1 MKTNNSP
8 ISLLQTQN
16 NTYNVLNNI
25 KVHVEVRD
33 NPYNLELDNLFQMVM
48 RINKKRS
55 FLFVSTILGK
65 HLPIKPAVSLASGF
79 ARRKIYGNTT

>member
-8 ISLLQTQN
+8 ISLLQTQS

-25 KVHVEVRD
+25 QVHVEVHD
-33 NPYNLELDNLFQMVM
+33 NPYNLALDNLFQMAA

-55 FLFVSTILGK
+55 FYL
-65 HLPIKPAVSLASGF
+65 
-79 ARRKIYGNTT
+79 

>member
-8 ISLLQTQN
+8 ISLLQTQS

-25 KVHVEVRD
+25 QVHVEVRD
-33 NPYNLELDNLFQMVM
+33 NPYNLALDNLFKWS

-55 FLFVSTILGK
+55 FYL
-65 HLPIKPAVSLASGF
+65 
-79 ARRKIYGNTT
+79 

>member
-1 MKTNNSP
+1 MNEVKPHYNWARKTILKSNIYGCYMKTNNSP

-33 NPYNLELDNLFQMVM
+33 NPYNLELDNLFQMAA

-55 FLFVSTILGK
+55 FYL
-65 HLPIKPAVSLASGF
+65 
-79 ARRKIYGNTT
+79 